1 MPKKLID
8 LAKLLSNHVNSQEV
22 SAAFSASEPWSVEIS
37 DEEFEKAS
45 GQISSLMTFDSAI
58 NNSKVLNSLKDK
70 VDEAYKF
77 DLKNN
82 VKKDIYTEAES
93 KVASIGKRFGLS
105 LEGKKLDE
113 MVESINS
120 VNLQKT
126 DNKAYEELQTELAKE
141 KERAVELEKKFSND
155 ITDFKINT
163 NLHNKLSSVQLAK
176 HYQDERI
183 KNSLFNDIINEVK
196 SKATLKLDDTGQ
208 IKAYQKDNP
217 EMELYGENNKKL
229 GVDDLIMPLMQ
240 NYIEAT
246 PQKKVETTLNQIE
259 LDGALPKGVDQGSA
273 QAAVRTAREQGVKY

>member
-8 LAKLLSNHVNSQEV
+8 LAKLLSNYVDSQEV

-70 VDEAYKF
+70 VDEVYKF

>member
-82 VKKDIYTEAES
+82 VKKDIYTDVES

-141 KERAVELEKKFSND
+141 KERAVELEKQFSND